1 MGGNGSYAAGTTNSE
16 AGRKYKT
23 VGTIGDILIIEK
35 KNPKDSHSLP
45 EESHTPNRIYAEI
58 RSDGKDVGKI
68 AKYGP
73 DGKKIWEIHTTP
85 HKDLKDHYHEGKNG
99 APTGEPKQLTQEM
112 KDILKKVRDFID

>member
-1 MGGNGSYAAGTTNSE
+1 MGGNGSYAAGTTSNE
-16 AGRKYKT
+16 AGRQYKT
-23 VGTIGDILIIEK
+23 VGTIGNIQILEK

-45 EESHTPNRIYAEI
+45 EESHTPNRVYAEI

-85 HKDLKDHYHEGKNG
+85 HHSLKEHYHEWNDGNPVG
-99 APTGEPKQLTQEM
+99 NPKPLTQEM
-112 KDILKKVRDFID
+112 ANILKKVRDFID

>member
-16 AGRKYKT
+16 AGRQYKT
-23 VGTIGDILIIEK
+23 VSTIGEIQILEK

-58 RSDGKDVGKI
+58 RSDGKDIGKI

-85 HKDLKDHYHEGKNG
+85 HHNLKEHYHKWNG
-99 APTGEPKQLTQEM
+99 GRPIRDPQPLTREM
-112 KDILKKVRDFID
+112 NDILNKVRNHID

>member
-16 AGRKYKT
+16 AGRQYKT
-23 VGTIGDILIIEK
+23 VGTIGNIQILEK

-45 EESHTPNRIYAEI
+45 EESHTPNRVYAEI

-68 AKYGP
+68 ATYGP

-85 HKDLKDHYHEGKNG
+85 HHSLNEHYHEWKDGKPVGN
-99 APTGEPKQLTQEM
+99 PKPLTQEM
-112 KDILKKVRDFID
+112 ADILKTVRDFID

>member
-23 VGTIGDILIIEK
+23 VGTLGDILIIEK

-73 DGKKIWEIHTTP
+73 DGKKIWEIHTPP
-85 HKDLKDHYHEGKNG
+85 HKDLKDHYHEWKNG
-99 APTGEPKQLTQEM
+99 TPTGEPQPLTQEM